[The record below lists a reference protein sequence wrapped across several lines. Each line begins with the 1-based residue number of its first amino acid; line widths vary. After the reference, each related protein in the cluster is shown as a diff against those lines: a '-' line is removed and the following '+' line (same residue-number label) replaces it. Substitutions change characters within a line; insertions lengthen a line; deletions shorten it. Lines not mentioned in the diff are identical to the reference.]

1 MLLAQYDQ
9 NLSLVPS
16 APPTYV
22 SFTRGEQQV
31 VNSAFGDIAT
41 IVSVVMADA
50 NGIAT
55 AAVAAQSP
63 FPHTLF
69 SGYSNGGFGYIP
81 IREAH
86 AEGGY
91 EIEATPFSADAADVL
106 LAESVRILRE
116 LAAGSA
122 A

>member
-1 MLLAQYDQ
+1 LATAKATQAGWRAENAKNYYGKQ
-9 NLSLVPS
+9 TIPWELMGI
-16 APPTYV
+16 
-22 SFTRGEQQV
+22 RI
-31 VNSAFGDIAT
+31 GDIAL
-41 IVSVVMADA
+41 VSVP
-50 NGIAT
+50 GEPFTET
-55 AAVAAQSP
+55 AQAVAAQSP

-106 LAESVRILRE
+106 LAESVRILKE

-122 A
+122 AA